1 MRKELESILYSF
13 KKELSA
19 IYKDKLSDIILF
31 GSQAREEAQEGSDI
45 DVLIIL
51 REEVEPVKEIRK
63 ISDIVTALSLEF
75 NEVISCVFVSEKR
88 YKTEQSP
95 LLKNVRREGISI

>member
-13 KKELSA
+13 KKELSV

-45 DVLIIL
+45 DILIVL
-51 REEVEPVKEIRK
+51 REEIEPVKEIRK
-63 ISDIVTALSLEF
+63 ISDIITSLSLEF
-75 NEVISCVFVSEKR
+75 NEVISCVFVSEKK